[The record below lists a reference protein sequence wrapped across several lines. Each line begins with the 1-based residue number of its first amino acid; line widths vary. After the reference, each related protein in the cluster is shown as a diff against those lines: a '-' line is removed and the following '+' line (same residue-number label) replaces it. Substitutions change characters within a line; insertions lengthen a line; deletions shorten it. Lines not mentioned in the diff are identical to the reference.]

1 MKILNVNFKPL
12 AKTLYFLLK
21 DRRIDKRWDLKNW
34 KITVSNDKY
43 TKKLGGVYD

>member
-1 MKILNVNFKPL
+1 MKILKADFKPL

-21 DRRIDKRWDLKNW
+21 DRKIDKRWDVKNW

-43 TKKLGGVYD
+43 KRGLGC